1 MFIDMKHILPKVI
14 KRAGISRQMDSV
26 NTLEAYSKAV
36 GCLLPEELAS
46 KVRPLYLKDGTLTV
60 ASLSAVA
67 VQELRV
73 READILRELNPDAD
87 KPAVKRLKYLS

>member
-14 KRAGISRQMDSV
+14 KRAGISQQMESV
-26 NTLEAYSKAV
+26 NVLDAYSKV
-36 GCLLPEELAS
+36 VSRLLPEELAS
-46 KVRPLYLKDGTLTV
+46 KVRPLYVSGGTLTV

-73 READILRELNPDAD
+73 REAEILLEINSNSDQ
-87 KPAVKRLKYLS
+87 PAVKRLKYLS